1 MAIISSLIVLF
12 CLIILHKAVVH
23 NVHRNVDCRLV
34 NVRANDVK
42 LNRMQLKEINVEYSN
57 KLLKNTFHLHWNRE
71 KSAQR
76 SHVIKCYIK
85 IGFIAFVCVFIFQRK
100 IHNFP
105 LVRCN

>member
-34 NVRANDVK
+34 NARANDVN

-57 KLLKNTFHLHWNRE
+57 KLLKNTFERE
-71 KSAQR
+71 SGETAR
-76 SHVIKCYIK
+76 RCHVIKCYIK
-85 IGFIAFVCVFIFQRK
+85 IGLLHSCVYIFLRENPQFSTRS
-100 IHNFP
+100 
-105 LVRCN
+105 L